1 MARLS
6 LRFCTTTV
14 QTLKAMRETASS
26 SATTW
31 RMMLTNGP
39 FAWYCRM
46 VMMVEAGAVA
56 QPIAPSSSEK
66 GTGRRKIKIIV
77 RVTAA
82 AATSDS
88 ARVMAM
94 TLAPLF
100 LRAES
105 LK

>member
-1 MARLS
+1 
-6 LRFCTTTV
+6 
-14 QTLKAMRETASS
+14 
-26 SATTW
+26 
-31 RMMLTNGP
+31 
-39 FAWYCRM
+39 
-46 VMMVEAGAVA
+46 MMVEAGAVA